1 LVDNG
6 HIFIAQPPLYKVVKN
21 KKEFYVDTA
30 EQMEEWLLN
39 EALTTT
45 EVVRLK
51 GDKEAGEFDQ
61 EKLRALMKDMVE
73 FENLQTRLRRKGL
86 NWDEFVEGYR
96 ENKLP
101 LFIVPGEAGRPSFI
115 YSEKEWKEFKP
126 GYLKARRAALKED
139 AGAAGA
145 GDVDDLTEEE
155 LLSDVKETTEIP
167 KLKNILKKF
176 EAIGFDITAEAKPG
190 VEPKPLYRVK
200 LKDGGRNV
208 STLDE
213 LVDAI
218 KESGKQGAVI
228 QRYKGLGEMNPA
240 QLWET
245 TMDPVNRRMLQV
257 KLEDAV
263 EAENIFNTLMGDKVE
278 PRRLFIE
285 THALDVQNLD
295 I

>member
-1 LVDNG
+1 
-6 HIFIAQPPLYKVVKN
+6 
-21 KKEFYVDTA
+21 
-30 EQMEEWLLN
+30 
-39 EALTTT
+39 
-45 EVVRLK
+45 
-51 GDKEAGEFDQ
+51 
-61 EKLRALMKDMVE
+61 
-73 FENLQTRLRRKGL
+73 
-86 NWDEFVEGYR
+86 
-96 ENKLP
+96 
-101 LFIVPGEAGRPSFI
+101 
-115 YSEKEWKEFKP
+115 
-126 GYLKARRAALKED
+126 
-139 AGAAGA
+139 
-145 GDVDDLTEEE
+145 VDDLTEEE
-155 LLSDVKETTEIP
+155 LLSDVKELTEIP

-176 EAIGFDITAEAKPG
+176 EAAGFDITAEAKPG

-200 LKDGGRNV
+200 LKEGARNV
-208 STLDE
+208 ATLDD
-213 LVDAI
+213 LVEAI
-218 KESGKQGAVI
+218 KDSGKQGAVI